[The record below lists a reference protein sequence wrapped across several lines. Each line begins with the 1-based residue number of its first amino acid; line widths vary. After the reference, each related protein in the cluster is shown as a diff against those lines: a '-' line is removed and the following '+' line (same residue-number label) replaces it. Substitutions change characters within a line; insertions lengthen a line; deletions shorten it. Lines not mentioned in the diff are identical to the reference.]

1 MNRRALNLSL
11 LSLSAAPGLAF
22 AQNTPGSIKVGVLTD
37 LSGPFMD
44 IVGPGSVEAA
54 RMAAEDAGGSVA
66 GRRVE
71 IVAADHLN
79 RPDNAVSIA
88 RRWYDNEDVS
98 VIADLPLSSVALA
111 VQALGRDRK
120 RISLVTA
127 SGSDALTNED
137 CSPYSIDWTFTA
149 SGLSAGT
156 VKALLSQGHDSWFF
170 ITADYAF
177 GHSLEAAA
185 SAMVRQAGGQVLGS
199 VRHPVNSNDM
209 SSYLLQARQSRA
221 KVIAIA
227 STGPDAQN
235 VVKGAADF
243 GLTAAG
249 QKLAALLMYD
259 SDVRALGLQAAQGL
273 ILTLAYYW
281 DLDEGTRRFAERFF
295 ARRKV
300 KPNMLHAGLYSA
312 VSHYLKAV
320 AATATTDPDPVMAW
334 IRANP
339 VNDFFARNGV
349 VRQDGLMVHDMFV
362 LQVKSLADS
371 TGPWDILKPLQRIPG
386 DQAFPPLSASTC
398 KLLAG

>member
-1 MNRRALNLSL
+1 MQRRTLNFSL
-11 LSLSAAPGLAF
+11 LSLASGSSAAF
-22 AQNTPGSIKVGVLTD
+22 AQTTQSPIKIGVLTD

-66 GRRVE
+66 GRRIE
-71 IVAADHLN
+71 IIAGDHLN
-79 RPDNAVSIA
+79 RPDNALAIA
-88 RRWYDNEDVS
+88 RRWYDNENVA

-111 VQALGRDRK
+111 VQALGKDR
-120 RISLVTA
+120 RRVSLVTA
-127 SGSDALTNED
+127 SGSDALTNEE

-177 GHSLEAAA
+177 GHSLEAVA
-185 SAMVRQAGGQVLGS
+185 SNMVRAAGGKVLGS

-209 SSYLLQARQSRA
+209 SSYLLMARQSRA

-235 VVKGAADF
+235 VVKGATDF

-273 ILTLAYYW
+273 IITLAYYW
-281 DLDEGTRRFAERFF
+281 DLDDGTRRFAQRFF
-295 ARRKV
+295 ERRKV
-300 KPNMLHAGLYSA
+300 MPNMLHAGLYSA

-320 AATATTDPDPVMAW
+320 AATMTTDADPVMEW

-349 VRQDGLMVHDMFV
+349 VRRDGLMVHDMFV
-362 LQVKSLADS
+362 LQVKGPQESK
-371 TGPWDILKPLQRIPG
+371 GPWDILKPLQRIAG
-386 DQAFPPLSASTC
+386 DQAFPPLSASSC
-398 KLLAG
+398 KLVAP